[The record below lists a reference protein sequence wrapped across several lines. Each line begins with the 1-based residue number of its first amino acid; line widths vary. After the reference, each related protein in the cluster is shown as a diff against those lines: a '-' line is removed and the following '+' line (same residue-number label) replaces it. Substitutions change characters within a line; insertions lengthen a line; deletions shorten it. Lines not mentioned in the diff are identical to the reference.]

1 MKRQL
6 IDYSGFSLRRL
17 NEPQFRHLKLLAG
30 WIFYFAMYFLTENLI
45 APESCHSMHC
55 ALDDKIPFNEYF
67 VIFYVGWYFLVAG
80 SLLYTMLTDVKNF
93 SRLQTYIIITQVFA
107 MAIYIMWPSRQ
118 DLRPEVFPREN
129 IFTALVAFIYSFDTN
144 TGVCP
149 SLHVA
154 YSMGILSTAY
164 RDREFPLW
172 AKVLLTVF
180 VILICCSV
188 CFIKQHSFLDVVGV
202 IPFCLMAEILTFHV
216 LFPDEKAEE

>member
-67 VIFYVGWYFLVAG
+67 VIFYVGWYLLVAG